1 MGGTYE
7 GIGTT
12 MEVDS
17 IIEKVATKSIQITFD
32 TIEATKETVHPLTL
46 SIIIKIEEVT
56 KNLQHGDET
65 RIVPMVEYIVF

>member
-17 IIEKVATKSIQITFD
+17 ITTKVATKYTQIAFD
-32 TIEATKETVHPLTL
+32 TIEATEKTVHLLTL
-46 SIIIKIEEVT
+46 SIIIEIEEVT
-56 KNLQHGDET
+56 KNLQHGDAT
-65 RIVPMVEYIVF
+65 RIVPMVE